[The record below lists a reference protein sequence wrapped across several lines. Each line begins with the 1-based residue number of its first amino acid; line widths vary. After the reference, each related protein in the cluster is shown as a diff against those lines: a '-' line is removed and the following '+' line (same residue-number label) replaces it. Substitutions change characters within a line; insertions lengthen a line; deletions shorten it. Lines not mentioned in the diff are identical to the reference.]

1 MIHLM
6 NTHLE
11 PDKGRPLRFV
21 SLFAGVGGFDLGL
34 ESCGMECVAQV
45 EWDKHAS
52 SVLERQW
59 PNVPRWGDIS
69 TVNGADLPYADIITF
84 GSPCQDLSVA
94 GKRAGLDG
102 GRSGL
107 FYEATRI
114 IKEMRSAT
122 NSVYPRFAVWENV
135 PGAFTSNKG
144 DDFGQV
150 LDEMADIG
158 SLVIEWAVL
167 DAQNFGIAQRRRRI
181 FLLAVLDPTVARN
194 CPDPLLPLTKGSPRD
209 TKESR
214 TAWQSATRSAQ
225 TGAGGS
231 RGISN
236 GDSEPLELG
245 DGFLQPTVGTLT
257 AGMSKGP
264 RGTETTDSEHLVLVP
279 GTQPTPFREGGYGEY
294 VEGEFGTPRSSGGNV
309 GSENL
314 IVGEAIIFDGAQHG
328 DLRIT
333 SGIVPTLAGK
343 MGTGGNNVPMVTE
356 PVAYSIREDAKAD
369 TFSATETDTALCL
382 NGLIPSVQSHHAQ
395 IFIAEPQPLSY
406 GFNWQ
411 NGGGYGNGHDGLGIT
426 EDGVGPLSISQVP
439 AVATD
444 GPPLAVRRLTPLEC
458 ERLQGWPDNHTL
470 TNADGK
476 QQADSHRYK
485 QIGNGVASPVAAWVG
500 KQIIRAIK
508 GTENGTADS

>member
-279 GTQPTPFREGGYGEY
+279 GTQPTPFREGGYGQY
-294 VEGEFGTPRSSGGNV
+294 VEGEFGTLRSSGGTV
-309 GSENL
+309 GSGSENL
-314 IVGEAIIFDGAQHG
+314 IVGEAMIFDGAQHG

-356 PVAYSIREDAKAD
+356 PAGE
-369 TFSATETDTALCL
+369 
-382 NGLIPSVQSHHAQ
+382 
-395 IFIAEPQPLSY
+395 PLSY

-411 NGGGYGNGHDGLGIT
+411 NGGGYGNAHDGLGIT

>member
-1 MIHLM
+1 MKVL
-6 NTHLE
+6 
-11 PDKGRPLRFV
+11 
-21 SLFAGVGGFDLGL
+21 SLFSGVGGFDMGL
-34 ESCGMECVAQV
+34 ENAGMETVFQC
-45 EWDKHAS
+45 EWDKHANS
-52 SVLERQW
+52 ILHRHW
-59 PNVPRWGDIS
+59 PDVPKWDDVS
-69 TVNGADLPYADIITF
+69 TLTGKHILANAPVIDVVAW

-94 GKRAGLDG
+94 GKRAGLEG

-107 FYEATRI
+107 FHEGIRI
-114 IKEMRSAT
+114 IKELQEES
-122 NSVYPRFAVWENV
+122 NGQYPRISIWENV
-135 PGAFTSNKG
+135 AGALSSNNG
-144 DDFGQV
+144 ADFGEI
-150 LDEMADIG
+150 LYEMDEAG
-158 SLVIEWAVL
+158 ACFSEWRLL
-167 DAQNFGIAQRRRRI
+167 DAQYFGIPQRRRRV
-181 FLLAVLDPTVARN
+181 FVLSVFDPRTAAR

-279 GTQPTPFREGGYGEY
+279 GTQPTPFREGGYGQY
-294 VEGEFGTPRSSGGNV
+294 VEGEFGTLRSSGGTV
-309 GSENL
+309 GSGSENL
-314 IVGEAIIFDGAQHG
+314 IVGEAMIFDGAQHG

-356 PVAYSIREDAKAD
+356 PAGE
-369 TFSATETDTALCL
+369 
-382 NGLIPSVQSHHAQ
+382 
-395 IFIAEPQPLSY
+395 PLSY

-411 NGGGYGNGHDGLGIT
+411 NGGGYGNAHDGLGIT